1 MAMPQTNPNLQ
12 ANQQWMHKIATGQ
25 DTGGVL
31 GGLNPVDWLM
41 RRPTAPSMDQSP
53 YRDDYDSLIGQL
65 QSQSAGNGPSL
76 AGNAY
81 AQAHAAGKRGVL
93 AMSRGG
99 SPGAARAGM
108 QQMGM
113 MNQGLSAGYAN
124 ARLQEQMMARQALIQ
139 ALQGGQNAWFQPQ
152 QANLSATMG
161 TPTNGQM
168 LTGFIGQLA
177 PSLAQVWGNKKPQG
191 A

>member
-1 MAMPQTNPNLQ
+1 
-12 ANQQWMHKIATGQ
+12 
-25 DTGGVL
+25 
-31 GGLNPVDWLM
+31 
-41 RRPTAPSMDQSP
+41 
-53 YRDDYDSLIGQL
+53 
-65 QSQSAGNGPSL
+65 
-76 AGNAY
+76 
-81 AQAHAAGKRGVL
+81 
-93 AMSRGG
+93 
-99 SPGAARAGM
+99 
-108 QQMGM
+108 
-113 MNQGLSAGYAN
+113 
-124 ARLQEQMMARQALIQ
+124 MMARQALIQ